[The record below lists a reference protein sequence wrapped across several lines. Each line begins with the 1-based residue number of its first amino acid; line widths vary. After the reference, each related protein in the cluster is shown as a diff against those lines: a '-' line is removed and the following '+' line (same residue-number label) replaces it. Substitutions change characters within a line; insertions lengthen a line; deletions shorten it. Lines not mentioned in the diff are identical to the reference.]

1 MLLYSVAFAG
11 FISVVLS
18 NGHSKPKSL
27 SQDQYNYIAQDVDRS
42 FDLVDVN
49 PKDGSLQYQELS
61 MAFAYIDTNN
71 DGVLSFEEYLKVT
84 SSEPIQR
91 DIFNHYDTNRDGVL
105 QKTEYVDTPFR
116 AMDPNGDNVVT
127 RHDYVNFYTN
137 MVYHI
142 VQQQQLQHGQFG
154 R

>member
-1 MLLYSVAFAG
+1 MQLHAVAFAG

-18 NGHSKPKSL
+18 QSHHH
-27 SQDQYNYIAQDVDRS
+27 DIALAVDRT
-42 FDLVDVN
+42 FDLIDFN
-49 PKDGSLQYQELS
+49 PKDGNLQYQELS
-61 MAFAYIDTNN
+61 MGFDYIDTND
-71 DGVLSFEEYLKVT
+71 DGVLSFEEYINVT
-84 SSEPIQR
+84 NSEPIQR
-91 DIFNHYDTNRDGVL
+91 DIFNHYDTNKDGVL

-116 AMDPNGDNVVT
+116 AMDHNGDNVVT
-127 RHDYVNFYTN
+127 RHDYDHFYTN

>member
-1 MLLYSVAFAG
+1 MQLHVVAFAG
-11 FISVVLS
+11 FISIVLS
-18 NGHSKPKSL
+18 Q
-27 SQDQYNYIAQDVDRS
+27 SQYDVIAQAVDKT
-42 FDLVDVN
+42 FDLVDFN
-49 PKDGSLQYQELS
+49 PKDGHVQYQELS
-61 MAFAYIDTNN
+61 MGFDYIDTND
-71 DGVLSFEEYLKVT
+71 DGVLSFEEYIKVT
-84 SSEPIQR
+84 NSEPIQR
-91 DIFNHYDTNRDGVL
+91 DIFNHYDTNKDGVL

-116 AMDPNGDNVVT
+116 AMDHNGDSVVT